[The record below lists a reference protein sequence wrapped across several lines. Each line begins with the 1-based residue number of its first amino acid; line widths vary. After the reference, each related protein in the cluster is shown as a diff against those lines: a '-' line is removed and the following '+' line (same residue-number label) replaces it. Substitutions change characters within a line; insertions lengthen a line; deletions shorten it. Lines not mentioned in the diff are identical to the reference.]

1 MRTLERDKKPL
12 YICTKIKDSEPV
24 QFKEPF
30 GIKLNVVATTSEA
43 DIVAFGDAYKQ
54 YRRAKIS
61 IRDLDKFHEGDRAYI
76 YVTPPEVHDI
86 LCDGA
91 DFEITSISDS
101 VSEVSILFKR
111 LQIGNQEN
119 QS

>member
-12 YICTKIKDSEPV
+12 YICTRIKDSDPV
-24 QFKEPF
+24 QFQEPF
-30 GIKLNVVATTSEA
+30 MVRLNVVATTSQA
-43 DIVAFGDAYKQ
+43 DIVAFGDSYKE

-61 IRDLDKFHEGDRAYI
+61 VTDMDKFHEGDRAYI
-76 YVTPPEVHDI
+76 YVTPPETHDA
-86 LCDGA
+86 LCETA

-111 LQIGNQEN
+111 LQIGK
-119 QS
+119 